1 MKIIF
6 AGTPLFSVSYLK
18 CILQTEHSL
27 VGVITQSDKPRGR
40 GYKISPSPVKD
51 FATLHSLPVYEF
63 DEEIVN
69 KIKDLSPDIILV
81 VAFGE
86 ILPENFINIPKL
98 GCINV
103 HFSLLPKL
111 RGAAPVP
118 WAIINGEKITGV
130 SIMFI
135 AKELDAGDIILQKE
149 VEIKEEDNAQTLLDK
164 LSVEGISLLEKTILM
179 FSEGKIR
186 REPQRGEITWAP
198 QIKKDTAKINWN
210 SSSFKINCQI
220 RGLNPKPGAFTY
232 FRGKMC
238 KIWKAK
244 IKVDN
249 KNYPPGEIIEVNKE
263 IKIGTSSGILLP
275 EEIQLEG
282 GKKLTAGE
290 FISGSRVKIGEKFFP
305 HPCRDRL

>member
-18 CILQTEHSL
+18 CILQTEHPL
-27 VGVITQSDKPRGR
+27 VGVITQSDKPKGR
-40 GYKISPSPVKD
+40 GYKISPSPVKE
-51 FATLHSLPVYEF
+51 FALSCSLPVYEIEKF
-63 DEEIVN
+63 DEEIIN
-69 KIKDLSPDIILV
+69 KIKELSPDLIIV
-81 VAFGE
+81 VAFGK

-130 SIMFI
+130 SIMFVV
-135 AKELDAGDIILQKE
+135 KDLDAGNIILQKE
-149 VEIKEEDNAQTLLDK
+149 VEIKEEDNAQILLDK
-164 LSVEGISLLEKTILM
+164 LSAEGISLLEKTLSI

-186 REPQRGEITWAP
+186 AEPQKGEITWAP

-244 IKVDN
+244 IQEDN
-249 KNYPPGEIIEVNKE
+249 KNYPPGEIIEIDKE
-263 IKIGTSSGILLP
+263 IKIGTGEGILLP

-282 GKKLTAGE
+282 GKKITARE
-290 FISGSRVKIGEKFFP
+290 FISGSRPKIGENFS
-305 HPCRDRL
+305 L

>member
-18 CILQTEHSL
+18 CILQTDNEV
-27 VGVITQSDKPRGR
+27 VGVITQSDKPKGR

-51 FATLHSLPVYEF
+51 FALSYSLPVYEIEKF
-63 DEEIVN
+63 DEGEVE
-69 KIKDLSPDIILV
+69 KIKNLHPDLIII
-81 VAFGE
+81 VAFGK
-86 ILPENFINIPKL
+86 ILPADFINIPKL

-118 WAIINGEKITGV
+118 WAIIQGEKITGV

-135 AKELDAGDIILQKE
+135 VKELDAGEIILQKE
-149 VEIKEEDNAQTLLDK
+149 IEIKEEDNAKTLLDK
-164 LSVEGISLLEKTILM
+164 LSAEGISLLNKTIYM
-179 FSEGKIR
+179 FSQGKIIS
-186 REPQRGEITWAP
+186 EPQKGEITWAP

-210 SSSFKINCQI
+210 FSSFKINCQI
-220 RGLNPKPGAFTY
+220 RGLNPNPGAFTY

-244 IKVDN
+244 IIEDN
-249 KNYPPGEIIEVNKE
+249 KNYSPGEIIEINKE
-263 IKIGTSSGILLP
+263 IKIGTGEGILLP
-275 EEIQLEG
+275 QEIQLEG
-282 GKKLTAGE
+282 RKKLTTGE
-290 FISGSRVKIGEKFFP
+290 FISGSRPKIGEKFSS
-305 HPCRDRL
+305 LI